1 MPQERSSGMIH
12 SSPAPLD
19 QFPPSKRCQVDL
31 ALQPDPWLP
40 LGRALEVELR
50 DAVRTGRLRA
60 GQRLPS
66 TRGLADDLGV
76 ARGTVVA
83 VYEQLVAEGWLEARQ
98 GAGTRVAA
106 VPAVPTPAEPPA
118 AARAPDA
125 WRPLR
130 PGVPD
135 LSRFP
140 RQAWARAMQRSL
152 AAAPTDA
159 LGYGEAGGPAPA
171 REVLAGYLGRVRGIH
186 TEPENVLFTT
196 GLAQGL
202 SLVAW
207 VLAARGGRWVA
218 LEDPGSPPFRHL
230 LHAAGLDAVPVPVDA
245 EGLVTAA
252 LPDAA
257 GVLVTPAHQFPLGVA
272 LAPHRRHDLIGWART
287 GGLVLEDDYDAEFRY
302 DRRKVKAVQPLAPDA
317 VVHLGSVSKTLAPA
331 LRLGW
336 VVVPPA
342 LRDAVLAAKRHH
354 DISSTTLN
362 ALAFAEL
369 LDSGAYDR
377 HLRALRTH
385 YRRRHERVAA
395 VLADRGWALPGVP
408 AGLHLV
414 AVEPEPGVAQH
425 AARRA
430 DDLGLDLPP
439 LSSYRTTPSTDPDGL
454 VVGFAAMRAG
464 EERETLARLDRALD
478 R

>member
-1 MPQERSSGMIH
+1 MWSNGCPFRWTSCRAARE
-12 SSPAPLD
+12 PTT
-19 QFPPSKRCQVDL
+19 DL
-31 ALQPDPWLP
+31 ALHLDPSLP
-40 LGRALEVELR
+40 RGRALETELR
-50 DAVRTGRLRA
+50 DAIRTGRLSA

-66 TRGLADDLGV
+66 TRALAGDLGL

-83 VYEQLVAEGWLEARQ
+83 VYEQLTAEGWLEARQ

-106 VPAVPTPAEPPA
+106 VPAPPPARLPAPPPA
-118 AARAPDA
+118 ATRTTDT

-140 RQAWARAMQRSL
+140 RQAWARAVQRSL
-152 AAAPTDA
+152 ATANVEI
-159 LGYGEAGGPAPA
+159 LGYGEAGGPAQA
-171 REVLAGYLGRVRGIH
+171 RTALAGYLGRARGVH
-186 TEPENVLFTT
+186 AAPGDLLFTT

-202 SLVAW
+202 SLVVR
-207 VLAARGGRWVA
+207 VLATRGARRVA
-218 LEDPGSPPFRHL
+218 VEDPGSPHFRQL
-230 LHAAGLDAVPVPVDA
+230 LHAAGLEPVAVPVDE
-245 EGLVTAA
+245 EGLVAAA

-257 GVLVTPAHQFPLGVA
+257 ACIVTPAHQFPLGVA
-272 LAPHRRHDLIGWART
+272 LAPQRRHELVAWTRL

-302 DRRKVKAVQPLAPDA
+302 DRRAVKAVQPLAPEA

-336 VVVPPA
+336 VVVPPV
-342 LRDAVLAAKRHH
+342 LREEVLAAKRHH
-354 DISSTTLN
+354 DIASTTLN

-369 LDSGAYDR
+369 LTSGAYDR

-395 VLADRGWALPGVP
+395 VLAARGWTLPGLA

-414 AVEPEPGVAQH
+414 AVEPEPGMAGR

-430 DDLGLDLPP
+430 TELGLDVPTV
-439 LSSYRTTPSTDPDGL
+439 SSYRAAPSPGPDGL
-454 VVGFAAMRAG
+454 VVGFAAIRAA
-464 EERETLARLDRALD
+464 EERDTLARLDRALLG
-478 R
+478 